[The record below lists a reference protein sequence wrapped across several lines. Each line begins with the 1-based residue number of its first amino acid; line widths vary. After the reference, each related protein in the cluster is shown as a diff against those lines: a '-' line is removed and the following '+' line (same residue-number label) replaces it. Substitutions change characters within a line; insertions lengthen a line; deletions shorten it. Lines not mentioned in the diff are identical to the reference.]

1 MDFSK
6 SASHASRAIALSA
19 IIICFFFSLLDCVKP
34 LQFDA
39 GSQTL
44 LRRPPGEKMH
54 FGSLTR
60 GEACWP
66 WPADALAARLCV
78 DAAEYSMQVPVAAA
92 LGSTSL
98 LKYEFLEGYACRR
111 VSEVPGEGDGK
122 VLSRAV
128 APNRVVTCPSVAHGS
143 PVRVDPVTCGIEC
156 DSGFVLQEGQCV
168 SVCHGLN
175 ATCERGWAAEMAC
188 VQGAQTLYNCSQCPP
203 QAGFGAAAFDPNN
216 AFQCQYTACAAGTRS
231 VGRDCEPCGV
241 NTFSNASEA
250 VACEDCDTLVTGVY
264 QRESGGSYVL
274 EFLAT
279 PQPFPKLQKP
289 AHTRMSMAE
298 ALAEAEFERLN
309 AEALADVERLNIH
322 AHCRDTVL
330 EILQIHVRKVCDE
343 VRPSVGTWEFK
354 DSDTAQEFW
363 DQLRAHE
370 VYQRLNNNYA
380 KRSAKRT
387 LSALG
392 YSPVKSTG
400 LDQFRATK
408 WSCSLQEAVIRPY
421 YWTRRS
427 LDKVVKEEIKNYPID
442 FAQVSDQVS
451 DEPQFKLITNR
462 NVSAVASS
470 FFPFEKDD
478 VHCVPRKLREL
489 VAISKHLRAF
499 HADAKIKVLI

>member
-1 MDFSK
+1 
-6 SASHASRAIALSA
+6 
-19 IIICFFFSLLDCVKP
+19 
-34 LQFDA
+34 
-39 GSQTL
+39 
-44 LRRPPGEKMH
+44 
-54 FGSLTR
+54 
-60 GEACWP
+60 
-66 WPADALAARLCV
+66 
-78 DAAEYSMQVPVAAA
+78 
-92 LGSTSL
+92 
-98 LKYEFLEGYACRR
+98 
-111 VSEVPGEGDGK
+111 
-122 VLSRAV
+122 
-128 APNRVVTCPSVAHGS
+128 
-143 PVRVDPVTCGIEC
+143 
-156 DSGFVLQEGQCV
+156 
-168 SVCHGLN
+168 
-175 ATCERGWAAEMAC
+175 
-188 VQGAQTLYNCSQCPP
+188 
-203 QAGFGAAAFDPNN
+203 
-216 AFQCQYTACAAGTRS
+216 
-231 VGRDCEPCGV
+231 
-241 NTFSNASEA
+241 
-250 VACEDCDTLVTGVY
+250 
-264 QRESGGSYVL
+264 
-274 EFLAT
+274 
-279 PQPFPKLQKP
+279 
-289 AHTRMSMAE
+289 MAE

-343 VRPSVGTWEFK
+343 VRTPLGVGTWEFK

-427 LDKVVKEEIKNYPID
+427 LDKVVKVETKNYPID